1 MSHSDNT
8 QQKFN
13 TNFPEWLDR
22 KLWVKHND
30 PEDPK
35 PSASRPSSKRQ
46 WKRDIEME
54 LSALKH
60 LR

>member
-13 TNFPEWLDR
+13 TSFPHWLEL
-22 KLWVKHND
+22 KLWIKHND
-30 PEDPK
+30 PADPK
-35 PSASRPSSKRQ
+35 PSASRPSNKRQ

-54 LSALKH
+54 LSA
-60 LR
+60 